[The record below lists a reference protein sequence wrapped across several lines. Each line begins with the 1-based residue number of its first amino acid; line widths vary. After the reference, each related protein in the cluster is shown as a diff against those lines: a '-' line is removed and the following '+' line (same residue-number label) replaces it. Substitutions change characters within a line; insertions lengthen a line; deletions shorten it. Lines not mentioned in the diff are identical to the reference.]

1 MSARPPARGRL
12 ASGRVAVRDRLR
24 ALLPSADLPSAD
36 EPEGQRG
43 LAMLLSVVV
52 AIVMWVSFS
61 MREAYTITLRL
72 PVSVT
77 RTPDG
82 QSLREAPPET
92 ATVTLQADGW
102 TLLDILRDRPEIGVE
117 AERATVDLGAA
128 LRESGDLPAGVD
140 VQSIQ
145 PQSIDLALDTRTRR
159 RLPIRLR
166 SRVATVPGFDQLRPP
181 RLQPDSV
188 TVTGSQTLLGTLD
201 AWPTDVVDETDVDRP
216 FTRTV
221 ALADT
226 LDGLLQPD
234 VRQIQVRF
242 DVGNFTEGRRRLQIE
257 VENLPPSISGV
268 RFSPSTVQATYRAPT
283 EGPTYDRAAE
293 SASFRAVVDWFD
305 IARVSR
311 DGQGGEVPVSAR
323 WPDGLDIRDVTLS
336 PSRVEY
342 FIQRP
347 ATPVGDA
354 PPDGE

>member
-1 MSARPPARGRL
+1 MSALSPARSRLRGGRL
-12 ASGRVAVRDRLR
+12 AVRDRLR
-24 ALLPSADLPSAD
+24 AMLPSAEVPAGD
-36 EPEGQRG
+36 EPPGQRG

-52 AIVMWVSFS
+52 AVVMWVSFS
-61 MREAYTITLRL
+61 MREAYTVTLRL

-77 RTPDG
+77 STPDG
-82 QSLREAPPET
+82 QSLREAPPAT

-102 TLLDILRDRPEIGVE
+102 TLLDILRNRPEIGVE

-166 SRVATVPGFDQLRPP
+166 SDVGTVPGFDQLRPP

-188 TVTGSQTLLGTLD
+188 TVTGSQALLGTLD
-201 AWPTDVVDETDVDRP
+201 AWPTDLIAEEDMDRP
-216 FTRTV
+216 FNRTV

-226 LDGLLQPD
+226 LGGLLQPD
-234 VRQIQVRF
+234 VRSVQVRF
-242 DVGNFTEGRRRLQIE
+242 DIGNFTEGSRRLQIE
-257 VENLPPSISGV
+257 VENLPPSVAGV
-268 RFSPSTVQATYRAPT
+268 RFSPSTVRATYRTPT
-283 EGPTYDRAAE
+283 EGPTYDRARTTDE
-293 SASFRAVVDWFD
+293 FRAVVDWFD

-323 WPDGLDIRDVTLS
+323 WPEGLDVRDVTLS

-347 ATPVGDA
+347 AP
-354 PPDGE
+354 PPDEVGLDGE